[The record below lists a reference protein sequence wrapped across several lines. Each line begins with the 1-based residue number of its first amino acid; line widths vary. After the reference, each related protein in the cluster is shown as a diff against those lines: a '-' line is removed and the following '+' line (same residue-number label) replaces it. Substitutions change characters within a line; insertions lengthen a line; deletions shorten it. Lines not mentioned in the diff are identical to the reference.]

1 MKNGM
6 RLGAM
11 IFLLFIVGYTSL
23 RATTY
28 YWNGSANDGSFV
40 NLANWD
46 TILGVPDLLINP
58 ITISDDV
65 FFTGIGTTISLG
77 GGNCRNFNVPS
88 ATGTFTFN
96 GFLTAINGNIDC
108 PNGNVFFSFAANQ
121 NITGSGNHFI
131 NLGTNAQRIAN
142 GKLVFANSTNTG
154 TYTLLSGLNTASSL
168 EFASQSIVSNGFP
181 ISGIGCLFTG
191 NATKTINLS
200 NSLLKVRTNVN
211 GGGITFNAPSS
222 TTIYVMGS
230 TDLVLEHPFAVHN
243 SGISL
248 ASGVQVTIDELTL
261 YAEPTS
267 NQALYIDAGGS
278 TVALTALTMTILH
291 LNSPSL
297 DLGRLSFASTNASG
311 VGTIVLDIGTLEFQQ
326 PSTITSDKG
335 ATLNLG
341 AVIESPICRGQ
352 SAIMSIGASPVLV
365 NTTTPLT
372 TSSIAYFGA
381 TVGGSGI
388 TASSSHDLG
397 NNAGAI
403 TWGAVLPPSTFRWV
417 GGAGNWADP
426 TKWTMNGSPQ
436 SASGC
441 LPTLQDDV
449 VFDAGSF
456 TANQTVSIGMSNG
469 FCRNISWTGSN
480 QGALTGGRLVVSIQ
494 YTGNLYVNGS
504 ADFSG
509 SGGIGA
515 NLFFVGNGA
524 QTIRSGSFAPYTS
537 HVIRIMGRGSYTL
550 ADPMIGTATAAV
562 ASFFQHTG
570 GTFDANGQTL
580 DMAHFSSRS
589 LPEVA
594 TNLRTLSITNA
605 EINTRMAINTN
616 FTFRRTIDVSFLT
629 ALNAVGSHFKV
640 HGTDPSTVLRIYRGN
655 NSPVYLSPCNLYDVS
670 FTATSGTPTLSCL
683 GFSSIQN
690 YDVTFH
696 DVSFAANGL
705 MEGSGANASITVDN
719 YNFTSGYTYFFTGLT
734 GQAWKVNVGINT
746 VVSGCLNLVRIQ
758 SLSPGLLAYINKPTG
773 LFQVNGAIVTDIHA
787 TGQTMQVVNGL
798 SQGNNVNVT
807 IGAATGRTMH
817 WVNDAGNWS
826 DGIGH
831 WSIGVSGGNPAVN
844 NPLGCI
850 PRAID
855 DVVFDGLSFSVSNQ
869 NVQLDI
875 DGNCRNMLWT
885 AAAGARTPQF
895 NGIVTQNLHVYGSLE
910 LGSGMLSPYAG
921 RIYMQGTSLL
931 ANSQS
936 IDMNGVIGNGSIWLN
951 GGGRYDLLEGLSIA
965 SLTDGLILTRGDFR
979 ANAFPIEAGAV
990 SLDARGTNR
999 ADISNSKITVKGSA
1013 TGIGAGTV
1021 NSYRAY
1027 HDATGG
1033 WNATGSTLQS
1043 DALLMNILNT
1053 APVAYGHV
1061 IMNSLNPY
1069 ADIVG
1074 SASQRVT
1081 FRNVTWQQTP
1091 VFASGGSFM
1100 DGVFTIDTL
1109 RYGLS
1114 TYNYLQPGGAR
1125 NYTIADTLIVL
1136 GTPCSPS
1143 YIRSAIATNIATLN
1157 STRCNFNLRF
1167 TNLMEI
1173 TGGTCTAAQNK
1184 VVGTNEGGNSNW
1196 TFSSSAGLTPLGADT
1211 AIVCNGAPFSISASG
1226 FGTIPGMTYSWS
1238 TGATSSSINTTAAGT
1253 YVVTVSYGTN
1263 CTASDNIVV
1272 TCSAIL
1278 PIASLELRGAAQGA
1292 VNALAWEA
1300 HAQYPLSHFVVERSV
1315 DGDAF
1320 VAIGSVS
1327 LPTNAQPGAA
1337 YAFDDTQPMIGTQYY
1352 RLQQHGRVGDV
1363 GYSNTVAITRLQGAI
1378 GVSCYPN
1385 PTHGGLTLD
1394 VQGFAEGITGQLF
1407 NAAGQPVAT
1416 FALVNGQHDID
1427 VGYLPSALY
1436 TLVVRDTRGASST
1449 VRVQVQ
1455 R

>member
-11 IFLLFIVGYTSL
+11 IILLWIVGFTSL

-28 YWNGSANDGSFV
+28 YWNGSANDGSYI

-46 TILGVPDLLINP
+46 SVLGVPDLLINP

-65 FFTGIGTTISLG
+65 FFTGSGTTISLG

-96 GFLTAINGNIDC
+96 GFLTAINGNINC
-108 PNGNVFFSFAANQ
+108 PNGNVFFSFATNQ

-154 TYTLLSGLNTASSL
+154 TYTLMSGLNAASSL
-168 EFASQSIVSNGFP
+168 EFVSQNILSNGFP
-181 ISGIGCLFTG
+181 ITAIGCLFTG
-191 NATKTINLS
+191 TAPKTIDLS
-200 NSLLKVRTNVN
+200 NSLLRVRTNTN

-222 TTIYVMGS
+222 TTNYVMGS
-230 TDLVLEHPFAVHN
+230 TDLVLEHPFTAHN

-261 YAEPTS
+261 FAEPAS
-267 NQALYIDAGGS
+267 NQAMFIDAGGS
-278 TVALTALTMTILH
+278 TVALTALTMNILH
-291 LNSPSL
+291 LNTPSL
-297 DLGRLSFASTNASG
+297 DLGRLSFLSTNTSG
-311 VGTIVLDIGTLEFQQ
+311 VGTIVLNIGTLEFQQ

-341 AVIESPICRGQ
+341 AVVESPLCRGQ
-352 SAIMSIGASPVLV
+352 SAIMSIGASPVIV
-365 NTTTPLT
+365 NTTTPIT
-372 TSSIAYFGA
+372 TTSIAYFGA
-381 TVGGSGI
+381 TMGGSGI

-397 NNAGAI
+397 NNTGAI

-417 GGAGNWADP
+417 GGTGNWGDP
-426 TKWTMNGSPQ
+426 TKWTMNGAPQ
-436 SASGC
+436 SAAGC

-456 TANQTVSIGMSNG
+456 TGNQTVSLGASNG
-469 FCRNISWTGSN
+469 FCKNISWTGIN

-509 SGGIGA
+509 SRGIGA
-515 NLFFVGNGA
+515 NLFFVGNA
-524 QTIRSGSFAPYTS
+524 LHTIRSGAFAPYTS
-537 HVIRIMGRGSYTL
+537 PVIRIMGRGSYTL
-550 ADPMIGTATAAV
+550 MDAMIGTATSAV
-562 ASFFQHTG
+562 ATFFQHTG
-570 GTFDANGQTL
+570 GTFNANGQTL
-580 DMAHFSSRS
+580 DVAHFTSRS
-589 LPEVA
+589 LPEMA
-594 TNLRTLSITNA
+594 TNPRTLSITNA
-605 EINTRMAINTN
+605 EINTRMAINAN
-616 FTFRRTIDVSFLT
+616 FTLRRTIDVSFLT
-629 ALNAVGSHFKV
+629 ALNAVGSHFRI

-655 NSPVYLSPCNLYDVS
+655 ASPAYLSPCNLYDVS
-670 FTATSGTPTLSCL
+670 FTATSGTPSLSYL
-683 GFSSIQN
+683 GLSGISDYHIRC
-690 YDVTFH
+690 H
-696 DVSFAANGL
+696 DVSFASNGI
-705 MEGSGANASITVDN
+705 MEGWGGNASITVDN
-719 YNFTSGYTYFFTGLT
+719 YNFSSGYTYFFTALT
-734 GQAWKVNVGINT
+734 NQAWNVNVGINT
-746 VVSGCLNLVRIQ
+746 IVSGCQNLVRIQ
-758 SLSPGLLAYINKPTG
+758 SLTPGLRAYINKPTG
-773 LFQVNGAIVTDIHA
+773 LFPVNGAIVTDIHA
-787 TGQTMQVVNGL
+787 TGQTMQVANGL
-798 SQGNNVNVT
+798 SQGNNINVT
-807 IGAATGRTMH
+807 VGTASGRTMY

-831 WSIGVSGGNPAVN
+831 WSIGVSGGNPTVT

-855 DVVFDGLSFSVSNQ
+855 DVVFDGLSFTGSNQ
-869 NVQLDI
+869 VVQLDI

-885 AAAGARTPQF
+885 ATAGVRMPRF
-895 NGIVTQNLHVYGSLE
+895 DGIITQNLYVYGSLE
-910 LGSGMLSPYAG
+910 LGSGMLSPYLG
-921 RIYMQGTSLL
+921 RIYMQGTSLV

-936 IDMNGVIGNGSIWLN
+936 IDVNGVIGNGSLWLN

-979 ANAFPIEAGAV
+979 SNAFPIDAGAV

-999 ADISNSKITVKGSA
+999 ADISNSTITVKGSA

-1043 DALLMNILNT
+1043 DALLVNILNT
-1053 APVAYGHV
+1053 APVNYGNV
-1061 IMNSLNPY
+1061 IMNSLNPF

-1081 FRNVTWQQTP
+1081 FRNVTWRQTP
-1091 VFASGGSFM
+1091 LFASGGSMM

-1109 RYGLS
+1109 RYGLT

-1125 NYTIADTLIVL
+1125 SYTIADTLIVL
-1136 GTPCSPS
+1136 GTPCIPS
-1143 YIRSAIATNIATLN
+1143 YIRSAVPTNIAVLN
-1157 STRCNFNLRF
+1157 STRCNFDLRF

-1173 TGGTCTAAQNK
+1173 NAGTCTAAQNR
-1184 VVGTNEGGNSNW
+1184 VVGVNEGGNSNW
-1196 TFSSSAGLTPLGADT
+1196 TFSSIAGLTSLGADT
-1211 AIVCNGAPFSISASG
+1211 AIVCNGAPLNISASG
-1226 FGTIPGMTYSWS
+1226 FGSISGMTYTWS
-1238 TGATSSSINTTAAGT
+1238 TGATTSNINTTAAGN
-1253 YVVTVSYGTN
+1253 YAVTVSYGTN
-1263 CTASDNIVV
+1263 CTATDNIVV

-1278 PIASLELRGAAQGA
+1278 PLAPITLRGAALAA
-1292 VNALAWEA
+1292 VNQLDWEVNGSDA
-1300 HAQYPLSHFVVERSV
+1300 LSHFVVERSV

-1327 LPTNAQPGAA
+1327 LPTHAQPGAT
-1337 YAFDDTQPMIGTQYY
+1337 YDFTDRQPSIGTQYY
-1352 RLQQHGRVGDV
+1352 RLQQHGRDGDDA
-1363 GYSNTVAITRLQGAI
+1363 YSNTVAITRLQGASGI
-1378 GVSCYPN
+1378 ACYPN
-1385 PTHGGLTLD
+1385 PTQGRLTLD
-1394 VQGFAEGITGQLF
+1394 VQGFGEGITGQLI

-1416 FALVNGQHDID
+1416 LALVNGQHNID
-1427 VGYLPSALY
+1427 LGDLPSALY
-1436 TLVVRDTRGASST
+1436 TLVVRDVRGATST
-1449 VRVQVQ
+1449 LRVQVQ